1 MYSANS
7 INLTITV
14 CNLDSGSYS
23 DLLITGLSNNF
34 DTSIV
39 SEQNISE
46 CVNIIESDL
55 MQGRMLGIIVQ
66 ESFSDDIT
74 NYNQPTLHLYYDNSK
89 PNLGFFAQSY
99 LMNQI
104 GSFNEEVLREAE
116 ELIYDNTLSI
126 ENDLSS
132 SLDLLNFM
140 NYSIPEVLQ
149 ESYNELYYSVQDYY
163 EKISELNNI
172 DLEFLVN
179 PVNTELIGVFQ
190 GDNSDGFSFC
200 VLYLVLNII
209 VILLLSSVSIV
220 SDKKSRFLTRLKTST
235 TPIVFYIISK
245 LIFFSLIG
253 LIIFIPSFVVF
264 SFNNAYFNINW
275 FTLSA
280 AVFIISMISTL
291 IGCIIGLSSKNESS
305 SIMVSIFISFMFLLL
320 SGLFYPVELLPS
332 IVRALLVIL
341 PTSFEINL
349 LNNALIFNTEL
360 GMVVQTIYFLLGYFI
375 VFSIITYYLIHRD

>member
-1 MYSANS
+1 MKILELFKKEYTLFKRNKKQVWTIILLPLLFALIYTFMYSANS

-179 PVNTELIGVFQ
+179 PV
-190 GDNSDGFSFC
+190 
-200 VLYLVLNII
+200 
-209 VILLLSSVSIV
+209 
-220 SDKKSRFLTRLKTST
+220 
-235 TPIVFYIISK
+235 K
-245 LIFFSLIG
+245 LQ
-253 LIIFIPSFVVF
+253 
-264 SFNNAYFNINW
+264 
-275 FTLSA
+275 
-280 AVFIISMISTL
+280 
-291 IGCIIGLSSKNESS
+291 E
-305 SIMVSIFISFMFLLL
+305 
-320 SGLFYPVELLPS
+320 
-332 IVRALLVIL
+332 
-341 PTSFEINL
+341 
-349 LNNALIFNTEL
+349 LNN
-360 GMVVQTIYFLLGYFI
+360 
-375 VFSIITYYLIHRD
+375 S